1 MESKTLKAL
10 QFFYDRG
17 PTPFIKLSNYLNEF
31 SAEYRYLLATGM
43 IERTHCGQ
51 MVEVTI
57 AGRDAYERNNPSSKV
72 NVISWIAIVLQ
83 FLNMILS
90 PHDYSIPQMIKDCM
104 GKFSIKYHKRGYQ
117 LELKKIIGRQF
128 YEKCKK
134 SHIINIVVCIC
145 FSCNGFCIHR

>member
-1 MESKTLKAL
+1 MDSKTLKAL

-17 PTPFIKLSNYLNEF
+17 PTPFLKLNSYLGEF

-72 NVISWIAIVLQ
+72 NVISWIAITLQ

-90 PHDYSIPQMIKDCM
+90 PHDYSIPQMIKDC
-104 GKFSIKYHKRGYQ
+104 
-117 LELKKIIGRQF
+117 IGSALTQ
-128 YEKCKK
+128 
-134 SHIINIVVCIC
+134 IC
-145 FSCNGFCIHR
+145 QWLVQQK

>member
-1 MESKTLKAL
+1 MDSKTLKAL
-10 QFFYDRG
+10 QFFYARG
-17 PTPFIKLSNYLNEF
+17 PTPFLKLSNYLNEF

-72 NVISWIAIVLQ
+72 NVISWIAITLQ

-90 PHDYSIPQMIKDCM
+90 PHDYSMAFAYIGNARSGIFHYDGCQYVYRMKNSNKVYFD
-104 GKFSIKYHKRGYQ
+104 SREDAVDAGY
-117 LELKKIIGRQF
+117 RP
-128 YEKCKK
+128 CR
-134 SHIINIVVCIC
+134 VC
-145 FSCNGFCIHR
+145 RP